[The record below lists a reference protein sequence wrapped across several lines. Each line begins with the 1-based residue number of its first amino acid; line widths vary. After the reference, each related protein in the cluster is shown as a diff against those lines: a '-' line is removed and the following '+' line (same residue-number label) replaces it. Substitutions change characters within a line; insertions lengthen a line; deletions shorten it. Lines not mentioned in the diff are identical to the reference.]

1 MKWSYVFFSLKYN
14 CTYSFSQKIKLSAFF
29 QFVFLSVVLN
39 CWGKLLLFIYFIC
52 TWKAL
57 KFRGFSYDQ
66 VHCRCNV
73 QYVRKILLL
82 QSLYYQKVFYNNDN
96 KFGAFRPTLIY
107 SLDNSDSWYCFPFFV
122 QCSGT
127 HEDVKFKFPNMGN
140 NL

>member
-1 MKWSYVFFSLKYN
+1 MKWSYVFSLMY

-29 QFVFLSVVLN
+29 QFVFVSVVLN
-39 CWGKLLLFIYFIC
+39 CQGKLLLFILLYMYME
-52 TWKAL
+52 
-57 KFRGFSYDQ
+57 GFEIQGLPYDQ
-66 VHCRCNV
+66 VHCGYNV
-73 QYVRKILLL
+73 QYVRKKLLL

-96 KFGAFRPTLIY
+96 KFGTFRPTLIY
-107 SLDNSDSWYCFPFFV
+107 SLDNSDSLYCFPFFV